1 MMQLGLQEEREKQG
15 ERKSRGKARKGER
28 YKLTVKLYPYPE
40 TTSICI
46 IRDSK
51 NKYEA
56 VYLYLSQAN
65 VKLSSEVNYHVS
77 NQVS

>member
-15 ERKSRGKARKGER
+15 ERKSRGKAKNGER
-28 YKLTVKLYPYPE
+28 FKLTVKLNPYPK
-40 TTSICI
+40 TTSMCI
-46 IRDSK
+46 IHDSK

-56 VYLYLSQAN
+56 GYLSQAN
-65 VKLSSEVNYHVS
+65 LKLLSEVNYNVS